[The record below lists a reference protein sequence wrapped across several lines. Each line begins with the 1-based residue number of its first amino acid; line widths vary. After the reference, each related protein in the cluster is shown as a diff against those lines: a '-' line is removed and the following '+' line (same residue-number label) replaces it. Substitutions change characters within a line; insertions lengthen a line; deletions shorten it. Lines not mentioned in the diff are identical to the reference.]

1 MQPNNKKRKLDD
13 MNEEQA
19 PGARQPL
26 TKRRKVPDYDL
37 ASFLQAQI
45 QLSHEPKKIKDVKPK
60 KIANIDLDA
69 IIKPKRQ

>member
-1 MQPNNKKRKLDD
+1 MPPNNKKRKLDD
-13 MNEEQA
+13 IYEEQA
-19 PGARQPL
+19 PRARQPL
-26 TKRRKVPDYDL
+26 TKRRKVP

-45 QLSHEPKKIKDVKPK
+45 QLSNEPKKIKNVKPK